1 MLEIIATLLAGL
13 GLYFIGVGG
22 IRSSLQQIPGRRL
35 RGFLGQATKHPIR
48 AAASGFLA
56 GSVTQTSIGVSV
68 ILAGLIA
75 RGFMT
80 VTQALP
86 VIAWSNLGLVVLV
99 FLNNLPVAVIAML
112 LIGLGGIASNF
123 GLGGRL
129 KGVMS
134 PLFSLGLVLYGLKLM
149 KLSLQNLSAMP
160 GFDHFM
166 DPISGANLWPFL
178 LGAVLRIPIQST
190 SAVALIGITLNG
202 AGVFTESQ
210 AMMVFYGTALGTGL
224 GAYFL
229 TSHFQGVMRQVTLF
243 EAMINGLAGITL
255 LALFYIEQWT
265 GLPLI
270 QHGLQALA
278 HQVDDRLALGFLLQ
292 QLLCVLFAYLT
303 LGKALGWLAKWA
315 PITVEQDLSKP
326 RFIHDE
332 ALQDIQTGLSLAE
345 REISHL
351 LERMPDYLTGVREE
365 SKGLKHHPSETYHVA
380 SLAVLQEVNSFL
392 ADMSAK
398 PMSHASSHVLL
409 NLKHRLDMVGSI
421 DDAVFQIVQQLKQM
435 PASNSVQTLTH
446 NVAESL
452 DALLHTALDAMGGD
466 VMDVEMLRLLTLSP
480 GEVAERL
487 RQDYLHTGKQL
498 EHQERSCVL
507 TVTTQHERIMW
518 TLNQFSQTLQTSPS
532 QPD

>member
-13 GLYFIGVGG
+13 GFYFIGVGG

-35 RGFLGQATKHPIR
+35 RAFLGQATNHPVR
-48 AAASGFLA
+48 AAASGFVA
-56 GSVTQTSIGVSV
+56 GSITQTSIGVSV
-68 ILAGLIA
+68 ILAGLIS

-99 FLNNLPVAVIAML
+99 FLNTLPMAAIAML
-112 LIGLGGIASNF
+112 LVGLGGIASNF
-123 GLGGRL
+123 GLGGKI

-134 PLFSLGLVLYGLKLM
+134 PLFSLGLVLYGLRLM
-149 KLSLQNLSAMP
+149 KVSLQNLSAVP
-160 GFDHFM
+160 GFEQFM

-178 LGAVLRIPIQST
+178 LGVILRVPIQST

-243 EAMINGLAGITL
+243 EALINCLAGITL
-255 LALFYIEQWT
+255 LGLFYIEQWT
-265 GLPLI
+265 SLPLI
-270 QHGLQALA
+270 QSGLHALSS
-278 HQVDDRLALGFLLQ
+278 QVNDRLALGFLLQ
-292 QLLCVLFAYLT
+292 QLLCVIFAYLT
-303 LGKALGWLAKWA
+303 LRRVPGWLAKWA

-345 REISHL
+345 REITHL
-351 LERMPDYLTGVREE
+351 LERMPEYLTCVREE
-365 SKGLKHHPSETYHVA
+365 SKSMKHHPSETYHVA

-392 ADMSAK
+392 ADLSAK
-398 PMSHASSHVLL
+398 PMTHASSLVLL
-409 NLKHRLDMVGSI
+409 NLKHRLDMVSSI
-421 DDAVFQIVQQLKQM
+421 NDAVFQIVLQLKKM

-452 DALLHTALDAMGGD
+452 DALLRTALDATGGD
-466 VMDVEMLRLLTLSP
+466 PTDVEMLRLLTSAP
-480 GEVAERL
+480 GEVGERL
-487 RQDYLHTGKQL
+487 RQDYLHTGRQL

-507 TVTTQHERIMW
+507 TITTQHERIMW
-518 TLNQFSQTLQTSPS
+518 TLNQFSQTLQTISP
-532 QPD
+532 QPE